1 MSRTIR
7 RKNLKNPYL
16 NYKAEEFAER
26 RSEYEAGEWRGENRY
41 FNYLTG
47 EWYTRKNKW
56 WNWEV
61 SHYATFDHYMAS
73 REAKHHADHGYQ
85 CGRTGAPKR
94 YRKVLERCF
103 RARHKCQ
110 LTQAVKNGTEDDLL
124 LRPFLHDAAWW
135 YW

>member
-16 NYKAEEFAER
+16 HYTAEEFRDR
-26 RSEYEAGEWRGENRY
+26 RNEYEEGSWRGIRQS
-41 FNYLTG
+41 FNYFTG
-47 EWYTRKNKW
+47 EWYTSRRKW
-56 WNWEV
+56 YDWAV
-61 SHYATFDHYMAS
+61 ASYATFEHYKSS

-85 CGRTGAPKR
+85 CGRSGAPKR
-94 YRKVLERCF
+94 YRIVLERRF

-110 LTQAVKNGTEDDLL
+110 VIQAIKNGTEDDLL
-124 LRPFLHDAAWW
+124 LKPFVHDAAWW

>member
-16 NYKAEEFAER
+16 NYKAEEFSER
-26 RSEYEAGEWRGENRY
+26 RSEYEAGEWRGENRH

-47 EWYTRKNKW
+47 EWKTYKKKW
-56 WNWEV
+56 WYWEV
-61 SHYATFDHYMAS
+61 SHYATFDHYKSS
-73 REAKHHADHGYQ
+73 REAKHHADHGYK
-85 CGRTGAPKR
+85 CGRSGAPKR
-94 YRKVLERCF
+94 YRIVLERRF

-110 LTQAVKNGTEDDLL
+110 VIQAVKNDTADDLL
-124 LRPFLHDAAWW
+124 LKPFVHDAAWW